1 MRWEESLVSTQSG
14 LRRWV
19 GEEESLWQKGRRQ
32 RRATQC
38 HSEEGFCAYPAPR
51 RHSDSTSQ
59 AVQARVGYLLG
70 SRSDPTQTA
79 RVGFEQVGPVGRRM
93 E

>member
-1 MRWEESLVSTQSG
+1 MRLSVTLKRVSARIRPRDGTQI
-14 LRRWV
+14 RRRKR
-19 GEEESLWQKGRRQ
+19 L
-32 RRATQC
+32 
-38 HSEEGFCAYPAPR
+38 
-51 RHSDSTSQ
+51 
-59 AVQARVGYLLG
+59 QARVGYLLG